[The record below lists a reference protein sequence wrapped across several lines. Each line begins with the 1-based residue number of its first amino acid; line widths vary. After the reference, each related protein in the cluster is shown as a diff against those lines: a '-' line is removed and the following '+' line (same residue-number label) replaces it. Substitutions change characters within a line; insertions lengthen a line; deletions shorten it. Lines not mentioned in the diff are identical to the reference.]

1 MSDPFKV
8 RVTGPLSSQAHDF
21 ATEMIRAGYSQRTAR
36 DQVYVLAQ
44 LSRWLTE
51 ERLAAAELT
60 PVAVNRFLLA
70 RRAAGYRRWCTLRS
84 LQPMLTFLRAA
95 HVMPAAGHV
104 GPDSAAGA
112 LVLAYRRYLLVE
124 RRLAETS
131 VTARVAVARRFLS
144 TLGSGGELQLVR
156 LAAADVTGFVLGE
169 SARYRPG
176 SMKALTVALRC
187 LLRFLFLTAVVDR
200 DLSAAVP
207 TVAHRSMTVLL
218 PKGIDA
224 ETVAALLA
232 GCDRST
238 PVGIRDHA
246 ILTLLVRLG
255 LRASEVAALHLEDV
269 DWRAGELV
277 IHGKGNRLDRL
288 PLPADVGAVLV
299 EYLRLGRQRAA
310 CRALFV
316 RACGPHG
323 AMTARSVTMVPRT
336 ASARVGIPTVGAHRL
351 RHTAATGMLRAGA
364 PLSEIAQALRHHA
377 EASTAIYA
385 AVDRTALN
393 AVVRAWPGAQ
403 R

>member
-8 RVTGPLSSQAHDF
+8 RVTGPLSSQAHNF
-21 ATEMIRAGYSQRTAR
+21 ATEMIRAGYSQCTAR

-44 LSRWLTE
+44 LSRWLND

-60 PVAVNRFLLA
+60 PAAVNRFLLA
-70 RRAAGYRRWCTLRS
+70 RRAAGYRRWRTLRS
-84 LQPMLTFLRAA
+84 LQPMLAFLRAA
-95 HVMPAAGHV
+95 QVVPAAGHA

-112 LVLAYRRYLLVE
+112 LLLAYRRYLLVE

-144 TLGSGGELQLVR
+144 TLGSGGELQLPR

-169 SARYRPG
+169 SARYRSG

-207 TVAHRSMTVLL
+207 TVAHRSMTAL

-238 PVGIRDHA
+238 PVGIRDH
-246 ILTLLVRLG
+246 G
-255 LRASEVAALHLEDV
+255 D
-269 DWRAGELV
+269 
-277 IHGKGNRLDRL
+277 LD
-288 PLPADVGAVLV
+288 
-299 EYLRLGRQRAA
+299 
-310 CRALFV
+310 
-316 RACGPHG
+316 
-323 AMTARSVTMVPRT
+323 T
-336 ASARVGIPTVGAHRL
+336 
-351 RHTAATGMLRAGA
+351 AGA
-364 PLSEIAQALRHHA
+364 
-377 EASTAIYA
+377 
-385 AVDRTALN
+385 
-393 AVVRAWPGAQ
+393 AWAPCWRGGRITSRGRGLAG